1 MGGRKNPLCS
11 GNQSLRDYAMPK
23 LAQGGAASAATILHH
38 LLNDVD
44 AIELPDGRQVL
55 VLPVDSALAAALM
68 IFDPD
73 GDADREPDS
82 DDEPD
87 YDDEH
92 PLHGFAVWAP

>member
-1 MGGRKNPLCS
+1 
-11 GNQSLRDYAMPK
+11 MPK
-23 LAQGGAASAATILHH
+23 FALGGDSSAATILHN
-38 LLNDVD
+38 LLNTADVL
-44 AIELPDGRQVL
+44 ELRDGRLVL
-55 VLPVDSALAAALM
+55 VLPVDSALADALM